1 MELIKSNQNLKIL
14 KILALVFLGS
24 IALTIS
30 AKLKILKSIQV
41 KNLIRRVHKIGL
53 FKMERKNKK
62 GKSKF

>member
-1 MELIKSNQNLKIL
+1 LQVFIKIQKKRKNYFSKYDY
-14 KILALVFLGS
+14 F
-24 IALTIS
+24 S

-41 KNLIRRVHKIGL
+41 KNLIRRVHKIDL